1 MTELEKTQEEFIT
14 YLLSILTPECKTIYK
29 AMRRDREV
37 RTVERRRL
45 QTGIQCYDS

>member
-29 AMRRDREV
+29 AIKIDYFICKIKSLSNFTFKNTRD
-37 RTVERRRL
+37 
-45 QTGIQCYDS
+45 D